1 MPALAEIDRALL
13 AGAHG
18 EAAAFAMEL
27 MVRYAGAVGAGEFI
41 DVTRA
46 HVDGCLYHGRAG
58 LDFVERL
65 VGLGGEVRVPTT
77 LNVGSMDLI
86 HPELYRGSAEAG
98 AAGKR
103 LMALHEALG
112 CTPTYTC
119 APYQT
124 KFRPRR
130 GEHIA
135 WGESNAIVFANSVI
149 GARTARYGDFI
160 DLAAALTGR
169 VPFAGLHR
177 PENRVG
183 RILFR
188 VSPEAAVLPP
198 NALAVAV
205 GALVGNRA
213 GNAIPVIEGLP
224 ATLTEDDFKALGAV
238 AASTGAVAMFH
249 AVGLTPEAPDLATAL
264 GGAEPAETVELSRP
278 DLDVALAQL
287 STADEGASLVAV
299 SLGTPHFSFAEFEE
313 LARLLDGF
321 KPAPGV
327 DLYVNTSRQ
336 TYGRLVETG
345 LLVSL
350 KQARFTVVVDT
361 CTYVTAVMRAST
373 GVVMTN
379 SGKWAHYAPGNLG
392 VDVAFGTLVD
402 CLNSAARGRVTRR
415 RP

>member
-1 MPALAEIDRALL
+1 MAELAAIDRELL
-13 AGAHG
+13 AGIQGA
-18 EAAAFAMEL
+18 AAAFAMDL
-27 MVRYAGAVGAGEFI
+27 IVRYARAVGAEEFI

-46 HVDGCLYHGRAG
+46 HVDGCLNHGAVS
-58 LDFVERL
+58 LDFVER
-65 VGLGGEVRVPTT
+65 VAELGGEVRIPTT

-86 HPELYRGSAEAG
+86 HPELFRGPPAAG

-103 LMALHEALG
+103 LMELHEALG
-112 CTPTYTC
+112 CVATYTC

-124 KFRPRR
+124 IFRPRF
-130 GEHIA
+130 GEQIA
-135 WGESNAIVFANSVI
+135 WAESNAIVFANSVI

-177 PENRVG
+177 PENRRG
-183 RILFR
+183 AILFR
-188 VSPEAAVLPP
+188 VSAEAADLTP
-198 NALAVAV
+198 NTLAVAV
-205 GALVGNRA
+205 GALVGQRS
-213 GNAIPVIEGLP
+213 GNAVPVIDGLP
-224 ATLTEDDFKALGAV
+224 ATLSEDDLKALGAV
-238 AASTGAVAMFH
+238 AASTGSVAMFH
-249 AVGLTPEAPDLATAL
+249 AVGLTPEAPDLAGAF
-264 GGAEPAETVELSRP
+264 GGARPAETIDLSRP

-287 STADEGASLVAV
+287 STADEGAALAAV

-336 TYGRLVETG
+336 TYTRLVETG
-345 LLVSL
+345 LIATL
-350 KQARFTVVVDT
+350 KQARFTIVVDT
-361 CTYVTAVMRAST
+361 CTYVTTVMRELS

-392 VDVAFGTLVD
+392 VEVAYGTLID

-415 RP
+415 RR

>member
-1 MPALAEIDRALL
+1 MVELAAIDRDLL

-18 EAAAFAMEL
+18 AAAAFAMNL
-27 MVRYAGAVGAGEFI
+27 MVRYGRAVGAAEFI

-46 HVDGCLYHGRAG
+46 HIDGCLYHGTVS
-58 LDFVERL
+58 LDFVEHL
-65 VGLGGEVRVPTT
+65 AKLGGEVRVPTT
-77 LNVGSMDLI
+77 LNVGSMDLF
-86 HPELYRGSAEAG
+86 HPELYRGSAAAG

-103 LMALHEALG
+103 LMELHEALG

-124 KFRPRR
+124 IFRPRL
-130 GEHIA
+130 GEQIA
-135 WGESNAIVFANSVI
+135 WAESNAIVFANSVI

-169 VPFAGLHR
+169 VPYAGLHR
-177 PENRVG
+177 PENRRG
-183 RILFR
+183 TILFR
-188 VSPEAAVLPP
+188 VSSQAADVSP
-198 NALAVAV
+198 NALAIAV
-205 GALVGNRA
+205 GVLVGQRA
-213 GNAIPVIEGLP
+213 GNAVPVIDGLP
-224 ATLTEDDFKALGAV
+224 AILSEDDLKALGAV

-249 AVGLTPEAPDLATAL
+249 AVGLTPEAPDLATAF
-264 GGAEPAETVELSRP
+264 GGTAPAETIDLTRP

-287 STADEGASLVAV
+287 STADEGAPLAAV

-321 KPAPGV
+321 RPAPGV

-336 TYGRLVETG
+336 TYTRLVETG
-345 LLVSL
+345 LIATL
-350 KQARFTVVVDT
+350 KQARFTIVVDT
-361 CTYVTAVMRAST
+361 CTYVTTVMRELS

-392 VDVAFGTLVD
+392 VEVAYGTLVE
-402 CLNSAARGRVTRR
+402 CLNSAVRGRVTRG

>member
-1 MPALAEIDRALL
+1 VPDLAEIDRELL

-18 EAAAFAMEL
+18 AAAAFAMEL
-27 MVRYAGAVGAGEFI
+27 IVRYGRAVGASEFI

-46 HVDGCLYHGRAG
+46 HVDGCLYHGKVS

-65 VGLGGEVRVPTT
+65 VALGGEVRVPTT

-86 HPELYRGSAEAG
+86 HPELYRGPAGPG

-103 LMALHEALG
+103 LMELHEALG

-130 GEHIA
+130 GEQIA
-135 WGESNAIVFANSVI
+135 WAESNAIVFANAVI

-177 PENRVG
+177 PENRLG
-183 RILFR
+183 TILFR
-188 VSPEAAVLPP
+188 VSSEAAALPP
-198 NALAVAV
+198 SALAVGV
-205 GALVGNRA
+205 GAIVGTRA
-213 GNAIPVIEGLP
+213 GNAVPVIDGLP
-224 ATLTEDDFKALGAV
+224 AMLSEDDLKALGAV

-249 AVGLTPEAPDLATAL
+249 AVGLTPEAPDLATAF
-264 GGAEPAETVELSRP
+264 GGAAPAETVEVSRP

-287 STADEGASLVAV
+287 STAEEGAPLAAI

-313 LARLLDGF
+313 LIRLLDGF

-345 LLVSL
+345 LIAPL

-361 CTYVTAVMRAST
+361 CTYVTSVMRDYT

-392 VDVAFGTLVD
+392 VDVAYGTLVD
-402 CLNSAARGRVTRR
+402 CLNSAVRGRVTRR

>member
-1 MPALAEIDRALL
+1 MAELAEIDRELL
-13 AGAHG
+13 AGVHG
-18 EAAAFAMEL
+18 AAAAFAMEL
-27 MVRYAGAVGAGEFI
+27 VIRYGRAVGASEFI

-46 HVDGCLYHGRAG
+46 HVDGCLYHGKVS

-65 VGLGGEVRVPTT
+65 VELGGEVRVPTT

-86 HPELYRGSAEAG
+86 HPELYRGPAALG

-103 LMALHEALG
+103 LMELHEALG
-112 CTPTYTC
+112 CVATYTC

-124 KFRPRR
+124 IFRPRR
-130 GEHIA
+130 GEQIA
-135 WGESNAIVFANSVI
+135 WAESNAIVFANSVI

-169 VPFAGLHR
+169 VPYAGLHR

-183 RILFR
+183 TILFR
-188 VSPEAAVLPP
+188 IPPEAAGLAP

-205 GALVGNRA
+205 GALVGKRA
-213 GNAIPVIEGLP
+213 GNAVPVIDGLP
-224 ATLTEDDFKALGAV
+224 ASLSEDDLKALGAV

-264 GGAEPAETVELSRP
+264 GGADPAETVELSRP

-287 STADEGASLVAV
+287 STAEEGAPLAAV
-299 SLGTPHFSFAEFEE
+299 SLGTPHFSVAEFEE

-345 LLVSL
+345 LIATL

-361 CTYVTAVMRAST
+361 CTYVTAVMGEYS

-392 VDVAFGTLVD
+392 VDVAYGTLVD
-402 CLNSAARGRVTRR
+402 CLNSAVRGRVTRR